1 MTRKAGGVNTPVVRH
16 KTIHCR
22 QTEIGGV
29 RDGFQS
35 SELHSPCFGTLR
47 HGRRFHVHCRC
58 AISFAESKFLLL
70 SPHGC
75 GNHPGSLSPADFCP
89 GTVGGGDH
97 PARVQKPPD
106 MQRAIQRSGKANRDH
121 PHRAHFPN
129 HRLGCAARGFS
140 PNSATHQRRVAIFKK
155 TITPTAVIDRPG
167 LPAADQRFHLSF
179 HRGDDGDFRH
189 IRYCETNP
197 PTAAALPPLE
207 PSASLVPALLSPNSQ
222 TSSCVPCAPR
232 QSSRAA
238 RGLEADRSPFHP
250 PLQSPAQKSKAASR
264 WATSNP

>member
-1 MTRKAGGVNTPVVRH
+1 MTSKAGGVKSPVVRH

-29 RDGFQS
+29 RDDLQS

-58 AISFAESKFLLL
+58 AISFAESNLLL
-70 SPHGC
+70 LAGHGC
-75 GNHPGSLSPADFCP
+75 GTHQDSLSQADFCP
-89 GTVGGGDH
+89 GTVGGVDH
-97 PARVQKPPD
+97 RARLKNLPD
-106 MQRAIQRSGKANRDH
+106 MQRCIQRSGKANRDH
-121 PHRAHFPN
+121 PRRAHFPN
-129 HRLGCAARGFS
+129 DCLGSAPRSFRA
-140 PNSATHQRRVAIFKK
+140 NSAAHQRRVAIFKK
-155 TITPTAVIDRPG
+155 TITPTAVFDRPD
-167 LPAADQRFHLSF
+167 LPVADQRFHLSF

-238 RGLEADRSPFHP
+238 SGPKAAPSPVRRR
-250 PLQSPAQKSKAASR
+250 LRLPAQRST
-264 WATSNP
+264 ATSRSAKANP